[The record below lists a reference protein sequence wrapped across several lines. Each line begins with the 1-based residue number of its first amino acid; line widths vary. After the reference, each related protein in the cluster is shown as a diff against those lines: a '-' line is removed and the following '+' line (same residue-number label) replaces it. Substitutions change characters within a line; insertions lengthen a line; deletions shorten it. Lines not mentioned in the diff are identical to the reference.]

1 MFTPPPP
8 RFMEIHMTKTT
19 FALALLALAGLTE
32 AASASASCT
41 AHPKAEW
48 LSEEAMKA
56 KVAAMGY
63 QKIKTFKTSGD
74 CYEIYGF
81 TKDGKRAEVYFDT
94 KTGDV
99 VKSSV
104 E

>member
-8 RFMEIHMTKTT
+8 RFMEIDMTKTT
-19 FALALLALAGLTE
+19 FALAALALTGLSQ
-32 AASASASCT
+32 AALAAAPCT
-41 AHPKAEW
+41 SHPKAEW
-48 LSEEAMKA
+48 LTEDAMKA

-63 QKIKTFKTSGD
+63 QKIKTFKTSGE

-81 TKDGKRAEVYFDT
+81 TKDGRKAEVYFDT

-99 VKSSV
+99 VK
-104 E
+104 ENID